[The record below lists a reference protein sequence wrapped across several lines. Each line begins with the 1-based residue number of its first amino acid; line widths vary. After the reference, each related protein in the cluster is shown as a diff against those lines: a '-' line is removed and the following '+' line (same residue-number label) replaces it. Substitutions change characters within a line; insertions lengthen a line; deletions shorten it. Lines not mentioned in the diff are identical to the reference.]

1 MKVFALIKRFLT
13 GNARSLDA
21 LHTDQA
27 MNFDAINSNMSSK
40 FTKLNNAMDLHR
52 NATNKVL
59 ELALEI
65 KKSHQLLLEGNAV
78 LAQRLE
84 KIATALTLDKHTSST
99 QLSTLFDQMVDLK
112 HIESS
117 ASKKLDIMM
126 ERVPA
131 TFKDQLKGLSHGVDS
146 LRSTPPVIN
155 NATVVQSTPALVE
168 ARIYSSGERPG
179 RGEEP
184 FYSVDHFLT
193 VNRKLLPR
201 YLTASPGPAIVARL
215 TELANDELI
224 VVRLVR
230 NSHRSNVRGYRSK
243 DIIAAANH
251 VAKVNGGLM

>member
-27 MNFDAINSNMSSK
+27 MNFDAINSNMSSHFSK
-40 FTKLNNAMDLHR
+40 INNALDLHR

-65 KKSHQLLLEGNAV
+65 KKSHQLLMEGNAV

-99 QLSTLFDQMVDLK
+99 QLSTLLDQMVDLK

-131 TFKDQLKGLSHGVDS
+131 TFKEQLKGISHCVDS
-146 LRSTPPVIN
+146 LRSTPPVVN
-155 NATVVQSTPALVE
+155 NATVIQPAPVDT
-168 ARIYSSGERPG
+168 RIYSSGERPG
-179 RGEEP
+179 RGEEA

-224 VVRLVR
+224 RVRLVR